1 MYKDFIEDT
10 MTEKQTRAL
19 SSADANELLELS
31 YDSDWEVRANVASNP
46 HTSRDVLH
54 RLRNDSNRWV
64 REAVSLEEKFGEIHN
79 SKFGGER

>member
-1 MYKDFIEDT
+1 MIGK
-10 MTEKQTRAL
+10 L
-19 SSADANELLELS
+19 
-31 YDSDWEVRANVASNP
+31 ANVASNP